1 MHVCVCMHA
10 HCVCVCVCLRA
21 HICVHVYV
29 YTCMLVSMGVCVVGG
44 GGCMQVSVC
53 VCKLHF
59 YPCQCHPWQEEI
71 QSHEEA
77 EKKLQEQVQ
86 SLTSDVETQHGQLLA
101 CRQQIEQLKLEKEA
115 FYKGEGGRGT
125 HQGIKILI
133 INNN

>member
-1 MHVCVCMHA
+1 MCARMHMCVCM
-10 HCVCVCVCLRA
+10 CVRVCVCVFFFACE
-21 HICVHVYV
+21 Y
-29 YTCMLVSMGVCVVGG
+29 VCVY
-44 GGCMQVSVC
+44 
-53 VCKLHF
+53 KLHF
-59 YPCQCHPWQEEI
+59 HPCQCHPWQEEI

-125 HQGIKILI
+125 HQGIEILI
-133 INNN
+133 VNNN